1 VPESVR
7 EMPERDTNEDERRP
21 SVGLEGDRGS
31 TPADAG
37 EVRAR
42 VAMTVRDLRSRSGRS
57 LADLAAA
64 AGIGKSTLHA
74 IESGDANP
82 SIETLWALAGALGVP
97 FGDLLEPP
105 RARVRVVRADDAPR
119 VDSERSA
126 MQAHLLTSTARGARV
141 ELFTLDIEPGSER
154 DADAHATGTVE
165 HVLVTAGRL
174 RVGPTTDPAVLEPG
188 DLASF
193 AGDAPHVYEATCPG
207 TRAVLLVEYP

>member
-1 VPESVR
+1 
-7 EMPERDTNEDERRP
+7 
-21 SVGLEGDRGS
+21 VGLEGDQR
-31 TPADAG
+31 TAQPDAA

-42 VAMTVRDLRSRSGRS
+42 VAATVRDLRSRAGRS
-57 LADLAAA
+57 LAELAGD

-119 VDSERSA
+119 VESESSA
-126 MQAHLLTSTARGARV
+126 MQAHLLTATARGARV
-141 ELFTLDIEPGSER
+141 EVFTLEIQPGAER
-154 DADAHATGTVE
+154 TAEAHSRGTVE
-165 HVLVTAGRL
+165 HVLVTAGQL
-174 RVGPTTDPAVLEPG
+174 RVGPSTDPAVLEPG

-193 AGDAPHVYEATCPG
+193 AGDAPHVYEATRQD